1 MMKIALPALSYL
13 TLDTYFIS
21 PVLTFLILHIAGRY
35 AGIVVLVA
43 QFIPSPP
50 CNQNPQPQ
58 QMQIVNRLIVIR
70 PAEHQQ
76 RLAL

>member
-1 MMKIALPALSYL
+1 MMKIAFPALSYL
-13 TLDTYFIS
+13 MLETYLIS
-21 PVLTFLILHIAGRY
+21 PVLMFLILHIAGRY

-43 QFIPSPP
+43 QFISSPP

-58 QMQIVNRLIVIR
+58 QMQIINRPIVIC